1 MTPLSGSQNHI
12 SAPSRRPV
20 GRMRAALGLVAAL
33 LLVPTVAAAAPGRPA
48 IAAPSV
54 RAASTQ
60 EAQVI
65 VRLAPGTDARAEA
78 ATATRA
84 GAQVRHV
91 YTNVFPGFSARVSE
105 TARAALLRNPRVVSV
120 EADGRVTTVTAGVQ
134 QSATWGLDRIDQ
146 ERLPLD
152 RTYAYPTTASGVRA
166 YVVDT
171 GVRASHVDLSGR
183 VTSGT
188 TSIEDGRGTDDCNG
202 HGTHVAGT
210 IAGTT
215 WGVAKAATIV
225 PVRVLDCNGS
235 GTWSGVIAG
244 LDWIVGAHPAGTPGV
259 VNMSLGGGA
268 SSTVDAAVS
277 RVHAAGLTV
286 VVAAGNSGAD
296 ACTSSP
302 ARVPEAITVGAT
314 TSSDVRASWSNFGT
328 CLDLFAPGASIT
340 SAWHTSNTATST
352 ISGTSMAAPHVAGA
366 AVLAIALGRA
376 SSPAAVTTVV
386 LGDATAGLVT
396 DAGAGSPNRL
406 LRVSSVDAEPIVL
419 VTPDVAAITN
429 TQGGGRWSSATST
442 VRVVDAD
449 ATTVALAGVSVTGRW
464 YVDGAAQG
472 TATAT
477 TGSDGVAS
485 FSSPSYKVRGAQV
498 TLCVT
503 QLSGSTV
510 ETVRYSPD
518 RCTGSD
524 AGAVPDDDSGTD
536 DGTDDGGEVTPPPAD
551 DPSGLLITAT
561 SVYKIRSD
569 RFVDLTWSGASGAV
583 HVLRDGVRI
592 SSSPIEGT
600 SYTDRLPSKGSGSFA
615 YKVCLADQLSVCSP
629 EVVVTY

>member
-1 MTPLSGSQNHI
+1 MTSLRSRTDRRSG
-12 SAPSRRPV
+12 APIQRIGQV
-20 GRMRAALGLVAAL
+20 RAALGLVAAL
-33 LLVPTVAAAAPGRPA
+33 LLVPTVAAAAPGATATPA
-48 IAAPSV
+48 V
-54 RAASTQ
+54 RSSSAQ
-60 EAQVI
+60 GAQVI

-78 ATATRA
+78 AAVARA
-84 GAQVRHV
+84 GSQVGHV
-91 YTNVFPGFSARVSE
+91 YTNVFPGFSARMSE
-105 TARAALLRNPRVVSV
+105 RARTALLRNPRVISV

-146 ERLPLD
+146 GRLPLD

-188 TSIEDGRGTDDCNG
+188 TTISDGRGTDDCNG

-268 SSTVDAAVS
+268 NSTVDAAVG

-328 CLDLFAPGASIT
+328 CLDIFAPGASIT

-376 SSPAAVTTVV
+376 TSPTAVTAAVI
-386 LGDATAGLVT
+386 GDATTGLVT
-396 DAGAGSPNRL
+396 DAGVGSPNRL
-406 LRVSSVDAEPIVL
+406 LHVSSAASDPVVI
-419 VTPDVAAITN
+419 VTPDVATITN

-442 VRVVDAD
+442 VRIVDAD
-449 ATTVALAGVSVTGRW
+449 AATVPLAGVSVTGRW

-485 FSSPSYKVRGAQV
+485 FSSPTYKVRGAQV
-498 TLCVT
+498 ILCVS
-503 QLSGSTV
+503 QLASSTV

-518 RCTGSD
+518 RCTGN
-524 AGAVPDDDSGTD
+524 ATGTAPGDD
-536 DGTDDGGEVTPPPAD
+536 DGTEDGGEVTPPPAD
-551 DPSGLLITAT
+551 DPSGLRITAT
-561 SVYKIRSD
+561 SVYKVRSN
-569 RFVDLTWSGASGAV
+569 RFVDLTWAGASGAV

-600 SYTDRLPSKGSGSFA
+600 SYTDQLPGRGSGSFT
-615 YKVCLADQLSVCSP
+615 YKVCLADQSSVCSP
-629 EVVVTY
+629 EAVVTY

>member
-1 MTPLSGSQNHI
+1 MTLLGRPRTSR
-12 SAPSRRPV
+12 SAPANRSV
-20 GRMRAALGLVAAL
+20 GRTRAALGLVAVL
-33 LLVPTVAAAAPGRPA
+33 LLAPSVAAAAPGGT
-48 IAAPSV
+48 AAGAHGARSV
-54 RAASTQ
+54 SAKDG
-60 EAQVI
+60 QVI

-78 ATATRA
+78 AAATRA
-84 GAQVRHV
+84 GARVGHI
-91 YTNVFPGFSARVSE
+91 YTNVFPGFSAQVSE
-105 TARAALLRNPRVVSV
+105 AARSALLRNPRVVSV

-183 VTSGT
+183 VIAGT
-188 TSIEDGRGTDDCNG
+188 TSISDGRGTDDCNG

-268 SSTVDAAVS
+268 SSTVDAAVG

-328 CLDLFAPGASIT
+328 CLDIFAPGVSIT

-366 AVLAIALGRA
+366 AALAIALGRA
-376 SSPAAVTTVV
+376 TSPTAVTAAV
-386 LGDATAGLVT
+386 LGDATTGLVT

-406 LRVSSVDAEPIVL
+406 LHVSGAPAEPVVL
-419 VTPDVAAITN
+419 VTPDVATITN
-429 TQGGGRWSSATST
+429 TQGGGRWSSATAT
-442 VRVVDAD
+442 VRVVDAA

-472 TATAT
+472 AATAT

-485 FSSPSYKVRGAQV
+485 FSSPTYKVRGAQV
-498 TLCVT
+498 ILCVT
-503 QLSGSTV
+503 ELSGSTV

-524 AGAVPDDDSGTD
+524 TGTAPGDDG
-536 DGTDDGGEVTPPPAD
+536 GTDDGGEVTPPPAD
-551 DPSGLLITAT
+551 DPSGLLITTT
-561 SVYKIRSD
+561 SVYKVRSS
-569 RFVDLTWSGASGAV
+569 RFVDLTWAGASGAV

-592 SSSPIEGT
+592 SSSPVEGT
-600 SYTDRLPSKGSGSFA
+600 GYTDQLPSKGRGSFA

-629 EVVVTY
+629 EATVTY

>member
-1 MTPLSGSQNHI
+1 MNSLTGSQHRI
-12 SAPSRRPV
+12 SAPPRHPV

-33 LLVPTVAAAAPGRPA
+33 LLMPTVASAAPGGTA
-48 IAAPSV
+48 TAAPGV
-54 RAASTQ
+54 RATSTQ
-60 EAQVI
+60 SGQVI
-65 VRLAPGTDARAEA
+65 VRLASGTDARAQA
-78 ATATRA
+78 AAAARA
-84 GAQVRHV
+84 GARVGHV
-91 YTNVFPGFSARVSE
+91 YTNVFPGFSARMSE
-105 TARAALLRNPRVVSV
+105 SARAALLRNPRVVAI
-120 EADGRVTTVTAGVQ
+120 EADGRVTTVAAGVQ

-152 RTYAYPTTASGVRA
+152 RSYAYPTTALGVRA

-188 TSIEDGRGTDDCNG
+188 TSISDGRGTDDCNG

-215 WGVAKAATIV
+215 YGVAKSATIV

-244 LDWIVGAHPAGTPGV
+244 LDWIVGAHPTGTPGV

-314 TSSDVRASWSNFGT
+314 TSSDVRTSWSNFGT
-328 CLDLFAPGASIT
+328 CLDVFAPGASIT

-376 SSPAAVTTVV
+376 STPAAVTTVV
-386 LGDATAGLVT
+386 IGDATTGLVT

-406 LRVSSVDAEPIVL
+406 LRVSGIASEPVVL
-419 VTPDVAAITN
+419 VAPDVAAITN
-429 TQGGGRWSSATST
+429 TPGGGRWSSATST

-449 ATTVALAGVSVTGRW
+449 AGTVALPGVSVTGRW

-472 TATAT
+472 TSTST
-477 TGSDGVAS
+477 TGSDGVAA
-485 FSSPSYKVRGAQV
+485 FSSPTYKVRGAQV

-518 RCTGSD
+518 RCTGS
-524 AGAVPDDDSGTD
+524 GTGTVPGDD
-536 DGTDDGGEVTPPPAD
+536 DGTDDGDEVAPPPAD
-551 DPSGLLITAT
+551 DPSELRITAT
-561 SVYKIRSD
+561 TLYKVRSS
-569 RFVDLTWSGASGAV
+569 RFVDLTWTGASGAV

-592 SSSPIEGT
+592 SSAPVEGT
-600 SYTDRLPSKGSGSFA
+600 TYTDRLPSRGSGSFA
-615 YKVCLADQLSVCSP
+615 YKVCLAEQPDECSP